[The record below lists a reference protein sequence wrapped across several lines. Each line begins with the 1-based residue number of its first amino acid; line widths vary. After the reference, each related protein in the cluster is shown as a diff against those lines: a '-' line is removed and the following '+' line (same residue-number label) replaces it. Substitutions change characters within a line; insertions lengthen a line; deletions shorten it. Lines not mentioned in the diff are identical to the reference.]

1 MVAQFPFN
9 PLKKGNVMVIQLRP
23 KAHPAYR
30 SLPILG
36 PVVDDF
42 SDWAQ
47 RCGYELKSFRS
58 QLGNIRYLAHF
69 LHRRGLQS
77 LRELKPLH
85 FDAAWAQLRKK
96 NRGRGCTVRQVQR
109 FLQQVHGLVRGSS
122 APATRSES
130 ELSRYAEYLQRVR
143 GFAEHTIASHMSCLR
158 AFLKFIGYE
167 RSASA
172 ITNLAAERVESFV
185 HAQAKICNRF
195 SLQHV
200 VGCLRG
206 FLRFQYAEGKL
217 LHPLHTA
224 IDTPR
229 VYRFERLPRALP
241 WPQVQALLRS
251 VDCSQPHGLRDYTML
266 FLMAGCGLRSS
277 EVVAFTLDDIDWR
290 AGVLRIPQCK
300 THQHLVLPLTDEVGN
315 VLQRYLKKGRRPSQR
330 RELFLRMHAPF
341 DPLDSTSV
349 HDIFNYRLRCSGL
362 NLPAQGTYCLRH
374 AFAVRLLRQGVSL
387 KTIGDTLGHRDPEST
402 AVYLRLAVDD
412 LRDVGLPVPRAA
424 STAVLPKVDGK
435 SRLPRV
441 RFRTG
446 PYPSPPAGFRSGLG
460 ASLQRYIATKQALGR
475 RFGNEARVLLDWDA
489 FLHQRQGRSK
499 TVGSHLF
506 NRWAKSLERLS
517 PSVRRHH
524 LRIVRNFLLF
534 QARHS
539 PLDFIP
545 DLTSFPH
552 PSPPRPP
559 RLVSSSEMARVL
571 ATTTQLKSSSNNPLR
586 AQTVRTALLLLFCC
600 GLRRGELLRLRLA
613 HFDPE
618 QNLLR
623 IEATKFN
630 KSRIVPLSKS
640 VGRELH
646 DYLELRHLSKLPA
659 EKESFLFWS
668 PRRRES
674 ATYAGDG
681 LSNAWRQLCLM
692 VDVLDK
698 RGRPPR
704 LHDLRHSFIIERLQ
718 HWYAEGE
725 TVSNKLIHLSFYVG
739 HVSPASTH
747 YYLQLTPQL
756 RDAAN
761 RRFHQSVTPLFEEGG
776 LR

>member
-1 MVAQFPFN
+1 M
-9 PLKKGNVMVIQLRP
+9 LIQLRP

-69 LHRRGLQS
+69 LHRRGLRS
-77 LRELKPLH
+77 LRELRPLH
-85 FDAAWAQLRKK
+85 FDAAWTQLRKR
-96 NRGRGCTVRQVQR
+96 NYGRGCTVRQVQR

-158 AFLKFIGYE
+158 VFLKFIGYE
-167 RSASA
+167 RSARA
-172 ITNLAAERVESFV
+172 ITNLATERVECFV
-185 HAQAKICNRF
+185 RAQAKICNRF

-200 VGCLRG
+200 VGYLRG
-206 FLRFQYAEGKL
+206 FLRFRYAEGKL
-217 LHPLHTA
+217 LRPLHTV

-251 VDCSQPHGLRDYTML
+251 VDCNQPHGLRDYTML
-266 FLMAGCGLRSS
+266 FLMAACGLRSS
-277 EVVAFTLDDIDWR
+277 EVVALTLDDIDWR
-290 AGVLRIPQCK
+290 VGVLRIPQCK

-315 VLQRYLKKGRRPSQR
+315 ALQRYLKKGRRRSQH
-330 RELFLRMHAPF
+330 RELFLRTRAPF
-341 DPLDSTSV
+341 GPLDSTSV
-349 HDIFNYRLRCSGL
+349 HDIFNHRLRCSSL
-362 NLPAQGTYCLRH
+362 NVPAQGTYCLRH

-412 LRDVGLPVPRAA
+412 LRDVGLPVPKAA
-424 STAVLPKVDGK
+424 STAVLPKADGK
-435 SRLPRV
+435 SHLPRV

-446 PYPSPPAGFRSGLG
+446 PYPSPPASFRSGLG

-475 RFGNEARVLLDWDA
+475 QFGNEARVLLDWDA

-499 TVGSHLF
+499 AVGRQLF
-506 NRWAKSLERLS
+506 NHWAESLERLS

-559 RLVSSSEMARVL
+559 RLVSTSEMARVL
-571 ATTTQLKSSSNNPLR
+571 ATAMRLKPSPDNPLR
-586 AQTVRTALLLLFCC
+586 AQTIRTALILLFCC

-640 VGRELH
+640 IGQELR
-646 DYLELRHLSKLPA
+646 DYLELRHQSKLPT

-668 PRRRES
+668 PRRTQCP
-674 ATYAGDG
+674 AYAGDG

-692 VDVLDK
+692 EDVVDE

-718 HWYAEGE
+718 HWYAQGD
-725 TVSNKLIHLSFYVG
+725 TVSNKLMHLSVYVG

-761 RRFHQSVTPLFEEGG
+761 RRFHQCVKPLFEEGG